1 MTTEGSTPPTPPDPN
16 GEQPKPFYK
25 RWWFIAAALM
35 IGIVLIGS
43 LAGGEE
49 EDPPVASDSTTT
61 TSAPATTTS
70 SVEEQTTTTSE
81 PPTTTTSE
89 PPTTTT
95 AAPTT
100 TTTTAPVTTT
110 TTAPPAPEAAFGS
123 GIQVVGEDVQPGIYE
138 TGMLGEGIFEG
149 CYWER
154 LSGFS
159 GDFDEI
165 IANNNSVV
173 HDVVEIMTSDAAFDS
188 DCDAWYE
195 VTPLDT
201 PLSAVPQGK
210 WVVGVHFE
218 AGTYQAEGGDS
229 CYWERLSGVSGE
241 FDDILAND
249 LPGGSAIVEISS
261 SDFAFNSSGCGDWTL
276 RG

>member
-1 MTTEGSTPPTPPDPN
+1 MTTEGSTPPMPPDPN

-25 RWWFIAAALM
+25 RWWFIAAAV
-35 IGIVLIGS
+35 ITGIVLIAS

-49 EDPPVASDSTTT
+49 DDPPVASESTTT
-61 TSAPATTTS
+61 TSTLATTTS
-70 SVEEQTTTTSE
+70 SAVVQTTTVSD
-81 PPTTTTSE
+81 PTTTTIAAS
-89 PPTTTT
+89 TTTT
-95 AAPTT
+95 TTAPTT
-100 TTTTAPVTTT
+100 TTTTAP
-110 TTAPPAPEAAFGS
+110 PGPEPAFGS
-123 GIQVVGEDVQPGIYE
+123 GIQVVGEDVQAGIYE

-165 IANNNSVV
+165 IANNNAVV
-173 HDVVEIMTSDAAFDS
+173 HDVVEIMSSDAAFDS

-195 VTPLDT
+195 LTPLDT
-201 PLSAVPQGK
+201 PLSAIPQGK
-210 WVVGVHFE
+210 WVVGVHIE

-249 LPGGSAIVEISS
+249 LPSGSAIVEISS
-261 SDFAFNSSGCGDWTL
+261 SDYAFNSSGCGEWTL

>member
-1 MTTEGSTPPTPPDPN
+1 VTTEGSTPPMPPDPN

-25 RWWFIAAALM
+25 RWWFIAAAVI
-35 IGIVLIGS
+35 IGLFLIGS

-49 EDPPVASDSTTT
+49 DDPPVASESTTT
-61 TSAPATTTS
+61 TSTLATTTS
-70 SVEEQTTTTSE
+70 SAVEQTTTVSD
-81 PPTTTTSE
+81 PTTTTTAGS
-89 PPTTTT
+89 TTTT
-95 AAPTT
+95 TTAPTT
-100 TTTTAPVTTT
+100 TTTTAP
-110 TTAPPAPEAAFGS
+110 PGPEPAFGS
-123 GIQVVGEDVQPGIYE
+123 GIQVVGEDVQAGIYE

-165 IANNNSVV
+165 IANNNAVV
-173 HDVVEIMTSDAAFDS
+173 HDVVEIMSSDAAFDS

-201 PLSAVPQGK
+201 PLSAIPQGK
-210 WVVGVHFE
+210 WVVDVHIE

-261 SDFAFNSSGCGDWTL
+261 SDYAFNSSGCGEWTL

>member
-1 MTTEGSTPPTPPDPN
+1 VTTEGSTSPMPPDPN

-25 RWWFIAAALM
+25 RWWFITAAVI
-35 IGIVLIGS
+35 IGIVLIAS
-43 LAGGEE
+43 LAGGEQD
-49 EDPPVASDSTTT
+49 DPPVAAESTTT
-61 TSAPATTTS
+61 TSTLATTTS
-70 SVEEQTTTTSE
+70 SAVEQTTTVSD
-81 PPTTTTSE
+81 PT
-89 PPTTTT
+89 TTTT

-100 TTTTAPVTTT
+100 TTATAPTTTT
-110 TTAPPAPEAAFGS
+110 TTAPPGPEPAFGS
-123 GIQVVGEDVQPGIYE
+123 GIQVVGEDAQAGIYE
-138 TGMLGEGIFEG
+138 TGMLGDGIFDG

-165 IANNNSVV
+165 IANNNAVV
-173 HDVVEIMTSDAAFDS
+173 HDVVEIMGSDAAFDS

-195 VTPLDT
+195 LTALDT
-201 PLSAVPQGK
+201 PMDVIPQGK
-210 WVVGVHFE
+210 WVVGVHIE

-249 LPGGSAIVEISS
+249 LPSGSAIVEISS
-261 SDFAFNSSGCGDWTL
+261 SDYAFNSSGCGEWTL

>member
-1 MTTEGSTPPTPPDPN
+1 MPPDPN

-25 RWWFIAAALM
+25 RWWFITAAVI
-35 IGIVLIGS
+35 IGIVLIAS
-43 LAGGEE
+43 LAGGEQD
-49 EDPPVASDSTTT
+49 DPPVAAESTTT
-61 TSAPATTTS
+61 TSTLATTTS
-70 SVEEQTTTTSE
+70 SAVEQTTTVSD
-81 PPTTTTSE
+81 PT
-89 PPTTTT
+89 TTTT

-100 TTTTAPVTTT
+100 TTTTAPTTT
-110 TTAPPAPEAAFGS
+110 TTTVPPGPEPAFGS
-123 GIQVVGEDVQPGIYE
+123 GIQVVGEDVQAGIYE
-138 TGMLGEGIFEG
+138 TGMLRAGIFEG

-165 IANNNSVV
+165 IANNNAVV
-173 HDVVEIMTSDAAFDS
+173 HDVVEIMSSDAAFDS
-188 DCDAWYE
+188 DCDVWYE
-195 VTPLDT
+195 LTPLDT
-201 PLSAVPQGK
+201 PLSAIPQGK
-210 WVVGVHFE
+210 WVVGVHIE

-249 LPGGSAIVEISS
+249 LPSGSAIVEISS
-261 SDFAFNSSGCGDWTL
+261 SDHAFNSSGCGEWTL